1 MYHLSGHSIRVR
13 EDTVGGAP
21 RICQKSTFFYDD
33 IIAHNGWIIEALLCF
48 VGNCRTSL
56 AHMVCDLMKEILEFI
71 KRRFDCDFHWMDGNC
86 YYFALILKD
95 RFPGGKVVYDVIYG
109 HFMYFYDGK
118 YYDWTGETDVKG
130 IGIDWDSFDEYDSIQ
145 KQNII
150 RDCLM

>member
-1 MYHLSGHSIRVR
+1 MLEIVDYCWLHTAYCSM
-13 EDTVGGAP
+13 
-21 RICQKSTFFYDD
+21 Q
-33 IIAHNGWIIEALLCF
+33 
-48 VGNCRTSL
+48 
-56 AHMVCDLMKEILEFI
+56 EILEFI
-71 KRRFDCDFHWMDGNC
+71 KRRFDCDCHWMDGNC

-118 YYDWTGETDVKG
+118 YYDWNGETNVKG